1 MAPVI
6 AGAREGS
13 GANKGLFAPEWAFW
27 GNSGAQRPL
36 FAPETGEPQA
46 DTLAAASVVADAAR
60 PVLKPV
66 EEVYLPGVK
75 APPVQVADVLRRFTG
90 VQVKDYGGAGG
101 LKTVNVRSLGSEH
114 VGIFMDGIQIDNAQ
128 NMQVDLGRFST
139 EGLGSVSLYNG
150 QKSRRLQSAKE
161 YCAGAAV
168 YMESFRPVADG
179 GVAKLRGGSF
189 ETMQTSLQLDKVW
202 RRVAMRAAAE
212 YLYSGG
218 QYKFPYYDTTLVR
231 ENGDIRALRLDGQ
244 VFGTVRG
251 GSWRLRLY
259 SYGSER
265 GYPGPVIRRAAG
277 FPFSAERQ
285 ADQDAF
291 AQGSW
296 TQDWTGRYSTALR
309 FKLSDNYTHYNTH
322 AERNPM
328 AMPYDVHYRQR
339 AAYGSLAQSFVLS
352 DPWCVDLATDLQ
364 YNTLDS
370 DAGQFVGPH
379 RTTFN
384 GALATQYVLKKFRAA
399 AHLAYV
405 GAWDTYSNRAGGWTR
420 ENAFRSAWMPS
431 LSAAWLP
438 SDAIELSAFAKRS
451 YRLPTFNDLYYALM
465 GNSNLVPESATQYC
479 LSFRASPL
487 SSRPRPSGPRGE
499 ISSDFAAS
507 AYYNRVANKIV
518 AIPTASQFRWTMLN
532 IGVVDIIGIDL
543 KAFGGY
549 QDGDFAA
556 TAALRYSFQQALDH
570 TDPEGRTYGNQIPYI
585 PPHSGSIDLSLA
597 WRAWSLSWNT
607 ILTGPRWS
615 RTANIPDYYLAPWS
629 STDVALAYTTPV
641 ISSLPRNLLSLS
653 LNVNNLFNY
662 RYQIIQGYP
671 MPGTNAFLSA
681 TLRW

>member
-1 MAPVI
+1 MGVVI
-6 AGAREGS
+6 STKALRAARRHL
-13 GANKGLFAPEWAFW
+13 LFLLLLPLHL
-27 GNSGAQRPL
+27 SAQ
-36 FAPETGEPQA
+36 EA
-46 DTLAAASVVADAAR
+46 DTLVSAHVVADAAR
-60 PVLKPV
+60 PVLRPV

-150 QKSRRLQSAKE
+150 QKSRRLQTAKE

-179 GVAKLRGGSF
+179 GVARLRGGSF
-189 ETMQTSLQLDKVW
+189 ETVQNSLQLDKVLG
-202 RRVAMRAAAE
+202 RVAVRAAAE

-244 VFGTVRG
+244 VFGSVAG
-251 GSWRLRLY
+251 GEWRVRLY

-291 AQGSW
+291 VQGSW
-296 TQDWTGRYSTALR
+296 TQEWTARYSTALR
-309 FKLSDNYTHYNTH
+309 FKISDNYTHYDTH

-328 AMPYDVHYRQR
+328 AMPYDIHYRQR
-339 AAYGSLAQSFVLS
+339 AGYVSAAQSFAVS
-352 DPWCVDLATDLQ
+352 GPWSVDLATDLQ

-370 DAGQFVGPH
+370 DVGQFVKPR

-384 GALATQYVLKKFRAA
+384 GALATRYAAERFRAG
-399 AHLAYV
+399 AHLAWL
-405 GAWDTYSNRAGGWTR
+405 GAWDTYENRAGGWTR
-420 ENAFRSAWMPS
+420 ENTFRNAWMPS
-431 LSAAWLP
+431 LSLMWLP
-438 SDAIELSAFAKRS
+438 SDAIELSAFAKRT

-465 GNSNLVPESATQYC
+465 GNSALVPESATQYC

-487 SSRPRPSGPRGE
+487 CHTEAPRGTPLCHTEAPRGPRVSP
-499 ISSDFAAS
+499 ISCSLVAS

-532 IGVVDIIGIDL
+532 IGIVDIIGIDL
-543 KAFGGY
+543 KATGGY

-556 TAALRYSFQQALDH
+556 SAALRYSFQRAIDH
-570 TDPEGRTYGNQIPYI
+570 TDPEGQTYGNQIPYI
-585 PPHSGSIDLSLA
+585 PLHSGSIDLSLA
-597 WRAWSLSWNT
+597 WRAWTFTANT
-607 ILTGPRWS
+607 LLTGPRWS

-629 STDVALAYTTPV
+629 TTDIALTYTKK
-641 ISSLPRNLLSLS
+641 LLTLN